1 MGKGSGDG
9 SGWVGRGIGGTG
21 MDGEGAGNKLGS
33 NDRWASRGIRNE
45 EGDMVWA
52 SDRPGGGSKDVG
64 KGGKG
69 AGEDVGDEL
78 DGSNGSAS
86 RGMAIVRSPSSAH
99 FCLTCFTLILIS
111 AYTSPTMMLGSKY
124 TDIDPTTFHSMF
136 SAQPIGTTPPLTD
149 IWISL
154 HYEEL
159 KYVME
164 DPVEELAEAFTR
176 LALVH
181 ADLSLIEKD
190 VETTKLPSIVPQT
203 NTAAASRPITTSVPI
218 IMPSIPIVHTITP
231 ITTPAVPMAMPRNP
245 STGGKL
251 SGNAPTIFDGN

>member
-1 MGKGSGDG
+1 
-9 SGWVGRGIGGTG
+9 
-21 MDGEGAGNKLGS
+21 
-33 NDRWASRGIRNE
+33 
-45 EGDMVWA
+45 
-52 SDRPGGGSKDVG
+52 
-64 KGGKG
+64 
-69 AGEDVGDEL
+69 
-78 DGSNGSAS
+78 
-86 RGMAIVRSPSSAH
+86 
-99 FCLTCFTLILIS
+99 
-111 AYTSPTMMLGSKY
+111 MMLGSKY